1 MTVEDG
7 LTWLPL
13 QEAAVRLGKS
23 SDAVRSLVRRD
34 RLTARKR
41 NNGGLLV
48 AVPTDLDR
56 SGDGQPTAGGRSADG
71 QMTAEL
77 RDTIA
82 ELQAELL
89 EARVAQARAEAERDG
104 LRATAAAETAALNV
118 LVTELRADL
127 AEARRPWW
135 RRWVG

>member
-1 MTVEDG
+1 MAGDDG

-13 QEAAVRLGKS
+13 QEAATRLGKS

-34 RLTARKR
+34 RLTARKG

-48 AVPTDLDR
+48 AVPTDLDQSGNGHATAADR
-56 SGDGQPTAGGRSADG
+56 QGDGQL
-71 QMTAEL
+71 TAEL

-82 ELQAELL
+82 ELQAEVL

-104 LRATAAAETAALNV
+104 LRATAAAEAAALNV
-118 LVTELRADL
+118 LVTELRAEL
-127 AEARRPWW
+127 AEVRRPWW
-135 RRWVG
+135 RRLIG